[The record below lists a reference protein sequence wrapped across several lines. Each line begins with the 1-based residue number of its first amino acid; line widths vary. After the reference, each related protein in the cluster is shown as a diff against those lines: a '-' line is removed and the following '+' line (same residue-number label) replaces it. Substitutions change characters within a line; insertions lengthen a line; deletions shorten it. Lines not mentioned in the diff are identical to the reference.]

1 MTRSTIYLKMSN
13 SRFERWCIF
22 QADMSVFT
30 PAAFLAVWFRAVSR
44 NVPKG
49 VAALKVASA
58 ILDSRFGQSWGPGL
72 PKTTAMPE
80 AVDGS
85 EIWLKPVDV
94 DSRYPSIHRV
104 LYTSQVVVWDFWTI
118 NSRTGILNLWLVNFP
133 WCRLQQHVNYYILFI
148 TQATSD
154 LTFPETNSFCAGK
167 DGIPKGK

>member
-1 MTRSTIYLKMSN
+1 MVGVYPVGLRIKSWKVRFQKDVTPPPPPTKTSMTRSTIYLKMSN

-118 NSRTGILNLWLVNFP
+118 NSRTGI
-133 WCRLQQHVNYYILFI
+133 
-148 TQATSD
+148 
-154 LTFPETNSFCAGK
+154 
-167 DGIPKGK
+167 